1 MPFEKSIKKDHIF
14 KSNTLQEFF
23 SRMEYLKQTKGIILL
38 TGPAGVGKTTA
49 LRTFIETLKSEF
61 YKIVY
66 IPLSSVSTTDF
77 YYQLNNTL
85 GGQHYRF
92 KSQIFSSVQK
102 LILDYATI
110 KKQIPLIIF
119 DEVHFLK
126 NDNLYELQMLLNFNL
141 DSLDPAIIILSG
153 QSHLR
158 ERFLRP
164 ALASINQR
172 FRIKYEFLPLSKQ
185 ETSLY
190 IKHHLKLVGASDT
203 LFNDNA
209 IDAIYN
215 LSSGIIR
222 VINNIAIKAL
232 TLGTSLRHEVIHEDI
247 IYSIS
252 AEL

>member
-1 MPFEKSIKKDHIF
+1 MPFEKSIKKDHTF
-14 KSNTLQEFF
+14 KSDTLKEFL

-38 TGPAGVGKTTA
+38 TGPSGVGKTTA
-49 LRTFIETLKSEF
+49 LRAFIESLKPEF
-61 YKIVY
+61 YKLVY

-77 YYQLNNTL
+77 YYQINNAL
-85 GGQHYRF
+85 GGQSNRF

-141 DSLDPAIIILSG
+141 DSLDPAIVILAG

-158 ERFLRP
+158 EPFLRP

-185 ETSLY
+185 ETVLY
-190 IKHHLKLVGASDT
+190 IQHHLNLVGAANNI
-203 LFNDNA
+203 FNENA

-222 VINNIAIKAL
+222 IINNIAIKAL
-232 TLGTSLRHEVIHEDI
+232 TLGASLKQEVINEEI
-247 IYSIS
+247 IYAIS
-252 AEL
+252 SEL